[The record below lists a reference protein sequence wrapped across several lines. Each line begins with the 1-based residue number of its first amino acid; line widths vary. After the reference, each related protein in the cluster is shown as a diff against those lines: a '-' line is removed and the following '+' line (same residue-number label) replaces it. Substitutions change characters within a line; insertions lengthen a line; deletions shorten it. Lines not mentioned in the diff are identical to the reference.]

1 MRNGGSFR
9 AGTTR
14 PCGRSCRRDP
24 TTYARAIRTAVRDA
38 VRAVLARG
46 GNTVAA
52 AAAVRQITV
61 RLTEHHGAAA
71 VSDLVDAL
79 ALELADANTTIGLI
93 NEAYREVGDEH
104 DGLDRWFDDA
114 ARGFDDRQ
122 GPDGGGHAR

>member
-1 MRNGGSFR
+1 MCDVWNP
-9 AGTTR
+9 TR
-14 PCGRSCRRDP
+14 RRRSCPAPGRC
-24 TTYARAIRTAVRDA
+24 
-38 VRAVLARG
+38 
-46 GNTVAA
+46 
-52 AAAVRQITV
+52 AVRQIRV